1 MLVSDF
7 DFELPKDRIAQA
19 PSVERDA
26 ARLLVLDRGA
36 GTLHHQ
42 RVTDLPRLL
51 APGDMLVLNET
62 RVFPARLLG
71 RRVSGSGEVE
81 CLLLA
86 RLKKDDHWD
95 ALVSP
100 GRKLQVGTV
109 VVFEHHGFRLNAEVL
124 DCRAHGRRTVRLWA
138 EDGTTVDDAIDR
150 LGHVPLPPYVK
161 RQDDSTDRGRY
172 QTVYARVR
180 GSVAAPTAGLHL
192 TTELLR
198 QLEARDIEVR
208 RLTLHVGYGTFQPI
222 RVERVADHRVE
233 PESYEIPDETAA
245 AVSGAIRAGRRVVA
259 VGTTT
264 TRALETAYRKGD
276 GLLQPGLGLSE
287 LYLYPGVRFH
297 IVGGLL
303 TNFHLPRSSLLMLVS
318 AFAGWESVREAYAE
332 ALRQGYRFYSYGDA
346 MLIL

>member
-1 MLVSDF
+1 MFVSDF

-19 PSVERDA
+19 PSVEREA
-26 ARLLVLDRGA
+26 SRLLVLDRGA
-36 GTLHHQ
+36 GTLRHH

-51 APGDMLVLNET
+51 EPGDMLVLNET

-71 RRVSGSGEVE
+71 RRVSGSGKAE

-86 RLKKDDHWD
+86 RLKKNDHWD
-95 ALVSP
+95 ALLSP

-109 VVFEHHGFRLNAEVL
+109 LAFEDQGFRLNAEVL
-124 DCRAHGRRTVRLWA
+124 DCHAHGRRTVRLWT
-138 EDGTTVDDAIDR
+138 EDGTSVDDAIDR

-161 RQDDSTDRGRY
+161 RQDDSTDRERY

-192 TTELLR
+192 TTELLG
-198 QLEARDIEVR
+198 QLQARDIEVR

-222 RVERVADHRVE
+222 RVERVEDHQVE
-233 PESYEIPDETAA
+233 PESYEIPDETAS
-245 AVSGAIRAGRRVVA
+245 AVTRAIRAGRRVVA

-297 IVGGLL
+297 VVGGLL
-303 TNFHLPRSSLLMLVS
+303 TNFHLPQSSLLMLVS
-318 AFAGWESVREAYAE
+318 AFAGWESIREAYAE
-332 ALRQGYRFYSYGDA
+332 ALRQDYRFYSYGDA
-346 MLIL
+346 MLII